1 MPVRLRQTDLPL
13 WGLKPPAS
21 VSVSCPPPTRG
32 SQPER
37 ELATQL
43 HLAQL
48 PPPARN
54 FHFAKLWGRRW
65 EFDFAWPQARLAVEC
80 QGGIWRRRNGRAAGA
95 HSRPQ
100 NLERDIA
107 KAQAAAVLGWTLLPV
122 TPRDVTSGRALEL
135 VEQLLKRN
143 AKP

>member
-1 MPVRLRQTDLPL
+1 MPVRLRQRDLPL
-13 WGLKPPAS
+13 WPNLAQRCVGV
-21 VSVSCPPPTRG
+21 VSSTSPRE
-32 SQPER
+32 SKPER

-48 PPPARN
+48 PPPLRN

-65 EFDFAWPQARLAVEC
+65 EFDFAWPHAHLAVEC

-100 NLERDIA
+100 NLERDVL

-122 TPRDVTSGRALEL
+122 TPRDVHSGRALEL
-135 VEQLLKRN
+135 VEQLLKRK
-143 AKP
+143 AQP